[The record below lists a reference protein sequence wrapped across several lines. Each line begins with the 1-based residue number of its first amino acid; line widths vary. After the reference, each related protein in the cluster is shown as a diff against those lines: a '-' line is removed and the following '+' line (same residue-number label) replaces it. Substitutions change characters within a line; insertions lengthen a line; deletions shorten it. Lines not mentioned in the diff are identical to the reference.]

1 MESDRSRS
9 SSYRMESGGSRS
21 SSHRM
26 ESGGSRSSSH
36 RMESDRSRS
45 SSSHLA
51 RPGEHRM
58 VGKRRLQEGGGA
70 RARKRVRCAAGYSPG
85 RPCFWVSVFSS
96 GQCPEENYYPKKFKD
111 LKLIFFLRAL
121 TGESCAGSTSK
132 SG

>member
-1 MESDRSRS
+1 
-9 SSYRMESGGSRS
+9 MESGGSRS
-21 SSHRM
+21 SSRRM
-26 ESGGSRSSSH
+26 EPG
-36 RMESDRSRS
+36 RS

-51 RPGEHRM
+51 RPGNHRM
-58 VGKRRLQEGGGA
+58 AGKRRLQERGGA
-70 RARKRVRCAAGYSPG
+70 RARKRVRCAADFCPG

-132 SG
+132 